1 MAKAVE
7 EEALGGGKKIGG
19 GRHFG
24 TTIAPSRLS
33 SMSNFMDTAKK
44 QRLLAKILMLLPH
57 ALL

>member
-1 MAKAVE
+1 ME

-19 GRHFG
+19 ERHFG
-24 TTIAPSRLS
+24 TTVAPSRSS

-57 ALL
+57 PHLL